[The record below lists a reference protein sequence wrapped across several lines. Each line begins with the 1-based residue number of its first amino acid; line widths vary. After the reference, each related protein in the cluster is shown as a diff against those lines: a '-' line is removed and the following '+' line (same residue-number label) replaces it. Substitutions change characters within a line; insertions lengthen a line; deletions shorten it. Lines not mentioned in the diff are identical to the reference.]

1 MKEYVIIGFPV
12 QEELWRMFLAF
23 SYGEFRVFLRAIEMK
38 PDTADKVIWAS
49 CSLHNW
55 LRKTRLNT
63 YLHPQAVDREDFNT
77 GNITPGEWRENVNNL
92 QSVHNLG
99 SNNYKCVAEE
109 VRRSYA
115 MYFTEENPLPWQWKK
130 VGITETD
137 M

>member
-1 MKEYVIIGFPV
+1 MK
-12 QEELWRMFLAF
+12 Q
-23 SYGEFRVFLRAIEMK
+23 
-38 PDTADKVIWAS
+38 DTADKVIWAS

-55 LRKTRLNT
+55 LRKTSPNT
-63 YLHPQAVDREDFNT
+63 YLPPKAVDGENFNT

-99 SNNYKCVAEE
+99 SNNYKRVAEE